1 MTSSE
6 LMRRVVDEKIELI
19 DYRFI
24 DIQGTW
30 HHFSTPVSQF
40 RESVFADGVGFDGS
54 SIRA

>member
-1 MTSSE
+1 MTPTD
-6 LMRRVVDEKIELI
+6 LIKRVGDEKIEFI

-40 RESVFADGVGFDGS
+40 NQTVFTGGVGFDGS
-54 SIRA
+54 